1 MKIWMLP
8 VKYEYG
14 SNSWA
19 HILGRERHEEQ
30 IEIHDK
36 NVNKITFNFF
46 YVFRSVDACFFLL
59 MVAKLGFPGVSKPI
73 LFLLHFPRN
82 HQLPPAQE
90 ILWSCDLRMCWGIF
104 KFEQVLFHSH
114 FQFGKNC
121 CRHWWCK
128 RLVVVCFDSIH
139 HARIASNIFW
149 FPQARPRKT
158 LPEKYFVN
166 RHWHYIWL
174 VISSGNGVKIFFSF
188 LIKWYLLIEIWYL
201 RNIRHYMCIWYL

>member
-149 FPQARPRKT
+149 FPPEPPKKDVAREIFCKQT
-158 LPEKYFVN
+158 LTLYLVGN
-166 RHWHYIWL
+166 IIWHWDSNIFLFLLKLNGICLLGFGIWC
-174 VISSGNGVKIFFSF
+174 I
-188 LIKWYLLIEIWYL
+188 
-201 RNIRHYMCIWYL
+201 YMCILYL

>member
-1 MKIWMLP
+1 MFLLLLTIDIKLDHSIVWQSSGRKFRNGVQSLELAGQMKIWMLP

-36 NVNKITFNFF
+36 NVNKITFNFL

-114 FQFGKNC
+114 F
-121 CRHWWCK
+121 
-128 RLVVVCFDSIH
+128 
-139 HARIASNIFW
+139 
-149 FPQARPRKT
+149 
-158 LPEKYFVN
+158 
-166 RHWHYIWL
+166 
-174 VISSGNGVKIFFSF
+174 
-188 LIKWYLLIEIWYL
+188 
-201 RNIRHYMCIWYL
+201 

>member
-1 MKIWMLP
+1 MNMEAILEHIFWGGSGMKNKLRYMTRMWTKLHSISFMFLEVLML
-8 VKYEYG
+8 V
-14 SNSWA
+14 
-19 HILGRERHEEQ
+19 
-30 IEIHDK
+30 
-36 NVNKITFNFF
+36 
-46 YVFRSVDACFFLL
+46 FFLL

-174 VISSGNGVKIFFSF
+174 VISSGNGVKIF
-188 LIKWYLLIEIWYL
+188 
-201 RNIRHYMCIWYL
+201 

>member
-104 KFEQVLFHSH
+104 KF
-114 FQFGKNC
+114 
-121 CRHWWCK
+121 
-128 RLVVVCFDSIH
+128 
-139 HARIASNIFW
+139 SNLNKFW
-149 FPQARPRKT
+149 FIPIFNCGKIAVDTDDARDWSLYVLIQFIMQGLPATYFGSHQSRPRKT

-166 RHWHYIWL
+166 RHWQYIWL
-174 VISSGNGVKIFFSF
+174 VISSGNGVKKI
-188 LIKWYLLIEIWYL
+188 Y
-201 RNIRHYMCIWYL
+201 